1 MRLER
6 YSNKLD
12 KQTEAAMLL
21 TVMESDKAS
30 RPLLVASWTWIGL
43 DDVHECGAAPAAA
56 IMFTII
62 TMAVTIMTRR
72 DLLLAGVARVVPPM
86 TLSTVMLQSRWRK
99 MQRAADDSEHRDA
112 SESMAQDAESR
123 R

>member
-1 MRLER
+1 
-6 YSNKLD
+6 
-12 KQTEAAMLL
+12 MLL

-43 DDVHECGAAPAAA
+43 DDVHEVWSGACGCDHVHDHYDGGHDHDEA
-56 IMFTII
+56 
-62 TMAVTIMTRR
+62 R
-72 DLLLAGVARVVPPM
+72 LAFGW
-86 TLSTVMLQSRWRK
+86 SSSCS
-99 MQRAADDSEHRDA
+99 AADDSEHRDA